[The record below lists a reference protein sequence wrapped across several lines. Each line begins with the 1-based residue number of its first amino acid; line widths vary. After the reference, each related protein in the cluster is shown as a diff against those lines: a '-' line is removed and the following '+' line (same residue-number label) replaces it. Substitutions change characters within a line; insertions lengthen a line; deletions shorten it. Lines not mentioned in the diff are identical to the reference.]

1 MTRAAN
7 APDCVQAGLSCRQ
20 VTWWAATM
28 LQQLTRPTAADGA
41 AAPFVC
47 RSEIV
52 QLQAGA
58 ERQRRKR
65 LSTAAVVGVT
75 CCAALQVRPAATI
88 YSSWLPQIRHCGEML
103 V

>member
-1 MTRAAN
+1 MTLLL
-7 APDCVQAGLSCRQ
+7 P
-20 VTWWAATM
+20 M
-28 LQQLTRPTAADGA
+28 LLPH
-41 AAPFVC
+41 PVVC

-75 CCAALQVRPAATI
+75 CCAALQVGPIYKAVQLCNAA
-88 YSSWLPQIRHCGEML
+88 SNQSRQLPVL
-103 V
+103 L